1 MISIADRCKK
11 TKMSME
17 LKRIQETNRQNE
29 ASKLPETRENAGG
42 KEKNFRSLLVLYL
55 TGWKIGSRF
64 FQTKYG
70 RVQ

>member
-17 LKRIQETNRQNE
+17 LKRTQETNRQNE
-29 ASKLPETRENAGG
+29 ASKLPETRENAGD